1 MVHQYE
7 LGKFMRKKYNK
18 FLGDS
23 YSAKLV
29 SIHSTD
35 TDRTK
40 MSAQLQMAGLFPP
53 KNNQI
58 WNKNLIW
65 QPIPINYEPLDSD
78 SVRNF
83 H

>member
-1 MVHQYE
+1 
-7 LGKFMRKKYNK
+7 MRKKYNK

-23 YSAKLV
+23 YTPELV
-29 SIHSTD
+29 SVQSTD

-58 WNKNLIW
+58 WNTDLIW
-65 QPIPINYEPLDSD
+65 QPIPINYEPLDAD
-78 SVRNF
+78 KVLN
-83 H
+83 